1 MSIREVCISSVFQ
14 ADADEIW
21 DKLQQLSTLQYIAAP
36 FATFAPLEESK
47 LVWRE
52 GQTSSFKFKLFGLV
66 SFGTHTINVLEFDK
80 PTLTVYTNEANKWVP
95 VWNHKIW
102 LERIDDKA
110 VKYTDEVQL
119 DAGWKTIFVYWWSQ
133 IFYRHRQ
140 KKWRKLLRA
149 YNTK

>member
-36 FATFAPLEESK
+36 FATFAPLEDTK
-47 LVWRE
+47 LVWCE
-52 GQTSSFKFKLFGLV
+52 GQTSSFKLKLFGLV
-66 SFGTHTINVLEFDK
+66 SFGTHTINVLKFDK
-80 PTLTVYTNEANKWVP
+80 PALTVYTNEANKWVP

-110 VKYTDEVQL
+110 VKYTDEVQI

-133 IFYRHRQ
+133 IFYSHRQ
-140 KKWRKLLRA
+140 KKWRKLLKA